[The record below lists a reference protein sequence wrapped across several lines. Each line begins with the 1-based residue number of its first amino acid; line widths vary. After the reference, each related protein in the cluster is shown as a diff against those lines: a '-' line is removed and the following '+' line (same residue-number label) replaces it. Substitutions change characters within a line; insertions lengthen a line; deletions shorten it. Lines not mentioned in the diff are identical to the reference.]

1 MAPIIHYPHVF
12 MPASNLHR
20 GPSKSLVIIAVQQK
34 NCLQTITMGN
44 NTYSG
49 NYNSVTVKVLI
60 PSAIRSFR
68 FSLFSIFEQWQGIQ
82 EMSLQ
87 AGLYYSIGRP
97 TSPGAE
103 SSGEPAQLPPGWR
116 PAVPLVLYT
125 LQLHPTLHFTPYTL
139 YINTTQ

>member
-1 MAPIIHYPHVF
+1 
-12 MPASNLHR
+12 
-20 GPSKSLVIIAVQQK
+20 
-34 NCLQTITMGN
+34 MGN

-116 PAVPLVLYT
+116 PAVPLVHYNTTPHCILYT
-125 LQLHPTLHFTPYTL
+125 VD
-139 YINTTQ
+139 NT